1 MKNAK
6 VLSAL
11 GLMTLASTAALA
23 ASAAPTLG
31 SVLDASGIKV
41 SGNVAGSYI
50 QAASVPADQPSQA
63 TGTFNID
70 QALLSIAYQPKSG
83 FGAVVDIASGT
94 SVTGLQVGT
103 NNYPVYGGQ
112 GGKVSGNNE
121 TSTALTQA
129 YIQYANGGLTVIGG
143 RFYTAAGYEVFPVTG
158 YGFVTHSQTYALE
171 STYHT
176 GVRASYAV
184 NDMLSLSLGVND
196 GVFAMKDQYQSTLGD
211 KTVEFGA
218 VVTPIKDLS
227 VAFTGYV
234 GHTGAKNNTDK
245 ESLFSLVTSYNIT
258 KALSVALNVDQG
270 KYCDTT
276 DNCKYTAYALYGSYA
291 FNDQLKLGLRAE
303 QVKPKGNNVAF
314 LSGSVFATTQQQKTD
329 AVAVVLGYSPA
340 KNFEL
345 RTELSDVDV
354 QGATPRI
361 MIGAVQGVL
370 KF

>member
-41 SGNVAGSYI
+41 SGNVAGSYM
-50 QAASVPADQPSQA
+50 QYASVPASSSSQA
-63 TGTFNID
+63 TGTFNFD

-83 FGAVVDIASGT
+83 FGAVVDVASGT
-94 SVTGLQVGT
+94 TL
-103 NNYPVYGGQ
+103 GGQ
-112 GGKVSGNNE
+112 GGAV
-121 TSTALTQA
+121 TSDNGQTTTALTQA

-143 RFYTAAGYEVFPVTG
+143 RFYTAAGYEVFPVAG
-158 YGFVTHSQTYALE
+158 YGFVTHSQTYGAE

-176 GVRASYAV
+176 GVRASFAV

-196 GVFAMKDQYQSTLGD
+196 GVFANKDQYQSTLGD

-218 VVTPIKDLS
+218 AVTPIKDLS

-234 GHTGAKNNTDK
+234 GHTGPKNNTDK

-258 KALSVALNVDQG
+258 KALTVALNVDQG
-270 KYCDTT
+270 KYCDGT
-276 DNCKYTAYALYGSYA
+276 DACKYSAYALYGSFA
-291 FNDQLKLGLRAE
+291 VSDQLKLGLRAE
-303 QVKPKGNNVAF
+303 KVD
-314 LSGSVFATTQQQKTD
+314 QKLKTSPD
-329 AVAVVLGYSPA
+329 TNAVAIVLGYSPA

-345 RTELSDVDV
+345 RTQLEDVDMDNQSV
-354 QGATPRI
+354 KGSHPRTITGAL
-361 MIGAVQGVL
+361 QGVL

>member
-41 SGNVAGSYI
+41 SGNVAGSYM
-50 QAASVPADQPSQA
+50 QNASVPGDSASQA
-63 TGTFNID
+63 TGTFNFD

-83 FGAVVDIASGT
+83 FGAVVDVASGT
-94 SVTGLQVGT
+94 TVA
-103 NNYPVYGGQ
+103 GQ
-112 GGKVSGNNE
+112 GGDVGDNSQ
-121 TSTALTQA
+121 TTTALTQA

-143 RFYTAAGYEVFPVTG
+143 RFYTAAGYEVFPVAG
-158 YGFVTHSQTYALE
+158 YGFVTHSLTYGLE

-184 NDMLSLSLGVND
+184 NDMVSLTLGLND
-196 GVFAMKDQYQSTLGD
+196 GVFNNKDQYQSTLGD

-218 VVTPIKDLS
+218 SLTPIKDLS
-227 VAFTGYV
+227 VAFTGYM
-234 GHTGAKNNTDK
+234 GHHGGKTSTVK
-245 ESLFSLVTSYNIT
+245 ESLYSLVASYNIT
-258 KALSVALNVDQG
+258 KALSVGLNVDQG
-270 KYCDTT
+270 NMDDT
-276 DNCKYTAYALYGSYA
+276 DSGKWTAYALYGSYG
-291 FNDQLKLGLRAE
+291 FTDQLKLSLRAE
-303 QVKPKGNNVAF
+303 EVKPK
-314 LSGSVFATTQQQKTD
+314 LSGADKTHE
-329 AVAVVLGYSPA
+329 VAVVLGYSPA

-345 RTELSDVDV
+345 RTQLSDVDTEGSSPRYMS
-354 QGATPRI
+354 GAL
-361 MIGAVQGVL
+361 QGVL

>member
-41 SGNVAGSYI
+41 SGNVAGSYM
-50 QAASVPADQPSQA
+50 QYASVPASSSSQA
-63 TGTFNID
+63 TGTFNFD

-83 FGAVVDIASGT
+83 FGAVVDVASGT
-94 SVTGLQVGT
+94 SVW
-103 NNYPVYGGQ
+103 GQ
-112 GGKVSGNNE
+112 GGDVGSNSQS
-121 TSTALTQA
+121 TTALTQA

-143 RFYTAAGYEVFPVTG
+143 RFYTAAGYEVFPVAG
-158 YGFVTHSQTYALE
+158 YGFVTHSQTYGAE

-184 NDMLSLSLGVND
+184 NDMVSLSLGVND
-196 GVFAMKDQYQSTLGD
+196 GVFANKDQYQSTLGD

-234 GHTGAKNNTDK
+234 GHTGPKNNTDK

-258 KALSVALNVDQG
+258 KALTVALNVDQG
-270 KYCDTT
+270 KYCDGT
-276 DNCKYTAYALYGSYA
+276 DACKYSAYALYGSYA
-291 FNDQLKLGLRAE
+291 FSDQLKLGVRAE
-303 QVKPKGNNVAF
+303 KVD
-314 LSGSVFATTQQQKTD
+314 QKLKTNAD
-329 AVAVVLGYSPA
+329 TNAVAIVLGYSPA

-345 RTELSDVDV
+345 RTQLEDVDQDNLGV
-354 QGATPRI
+354 KGSRPRAITGAL
-361 MIGAVQGVL
+361 QGVL